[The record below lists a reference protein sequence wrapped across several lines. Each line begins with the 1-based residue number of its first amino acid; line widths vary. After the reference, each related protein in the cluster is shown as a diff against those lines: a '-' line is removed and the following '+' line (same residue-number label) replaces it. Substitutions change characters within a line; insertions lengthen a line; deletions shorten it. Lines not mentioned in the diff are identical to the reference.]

1 MWEPRDQPL
10 PVSFPKKDP
19 GYEVV
24 SIWLVSKCLPSE
36 RPKYAV
42 ALETCIEINKY
53 KIYAKFIPFPNNNN
67 LVTYHKILKIG
78 ERDVEQKG
86 VKYKCAQAREHK
98 NYFKAYNHTFLLLD
112 FLTCLM
118 L

>member
-1 MWEPRDQPL
+1 MQR
-10 PVSFPKKDP
+10 
-19 GYEVV
+19 
-24 SIWLVSKCLPSE
+24 LPSE

-78 ERDVEQKG
+78 EPDAEHDV
-86 VKYKCAQAREHK
+86 
-98 NYFKAYNHTFLLLD
+98 
-112 FLTCLM
+112 
-118 L
+118 